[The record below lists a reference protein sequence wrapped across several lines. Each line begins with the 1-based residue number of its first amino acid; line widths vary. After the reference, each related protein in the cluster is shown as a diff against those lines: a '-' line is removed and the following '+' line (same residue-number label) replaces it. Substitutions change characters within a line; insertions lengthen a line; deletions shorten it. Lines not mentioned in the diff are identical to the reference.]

1 MRCLKLS
8 GNDNFERKKERL
20 SFSGM
25 AFPRSLGSEVFQ
37 VVNTVGKMINGVLKL
52 LGEYVWFVEGSMISG
67 LVVQDSQNSISQVG
81 LSGRSYQGD
90 QRDYLLIYNLFPHF
104 NQIVNFK

>member
-1 MRCLKLS
+1 
-8 GNDNFERKKERL
+8 
-20 SFSGM
+20 M

-37 VVNTVGKMINGVLKL
+37 VVNTVGKMINRALKL

-67 LVVQDSQNSISQVG
+67 LVVQDSQNSISQAG

-90 QRDYLLIYNLFPHF
+90 QRDYVSEWNLFPHF
-104 NQIVNFK
+104 NHPSNN